1 MTDSNPTEKTEKAK
15 RGLQA
20 SKVPKTAPIETDQ
33 AEHVMADASGEG

>member
-20 SKVPKTAPIETDQ
+20 SKVPQ
-33 AEHVMADASGEG
+33 NCADRN